1 MIYNRIFQLILSLVF
16 LSISTHIYAWDERKM
31 YNLRGPVKTA
41 EFPAHSITF
50 PSGLVEFS
58 LDGKCLTLAEREKD
72 HSAIIIRDADGKI
85 RKILN
90 TQGGEMKFIYYYDTA
105 KYNPGALISI
115 SNTDN
120 QSLSTWSIDYN
131 DEGNMVS
138 QAIDFVSL
146 ADNNTQG
153 LYITY
158 QVLESD
164 KYGNWTKRKVIARQ
178 KVGKEYSDETEERI
192 EICKLS
198 YFSNGSDISQ
208 FQKENLLKGD
218 TYEEPTIIEE
228 VSPQVD
234 YNAIFTDPE
243 TKPEFP
249 EGTAAIYRHIA
260 KTMRYPLI
268 AQENG
273 KQGKVTVSFVI
284 EKDGTLSDVKVT
296 NGVDPNLDKEAIR
309 VIKTLPNFTPGK
321 MNGKPV
327 RTSMSLPVT
336 FKLN

>member
-1 MIYNRIFQLILSLVF
+1 MIYNKFFHLILSLVA
-16 LSISTHIYAWDERKM
+16 LTVSTHGYAWDERKM
-31 YNLRGPVKTA
+31 YNLKGPVKTA
-41 EFPAHSITF
+41 EFPGHSVTF
-50 PSGLVEFS
+50 PSGFVEFNH
-58 LDGKCLTLAEREKD
+58 DGLCLTIAEREKD
-72 HSAIIIRDADGKI
+72 HSAIIVRDTDGKI
-85 RKILN
+85 SKILN

-120 QSLSTWSIDYN
+120 QSLTTWSIDYN
-131 DEGNMVS
+131 DDGNMVS

-146 ADNNTQG
+146 ADNKTQG

-158 QVLESD
+158 EVLDSD
-164 KYGNWTKRKVIARQ
+164 KYGNWIKRKAIARK
-178 KVGKEYSDETEERI
+178 KVGQEYSAETQERI
-192 EICKLS
+192 ETCKLS
-198 YFSNGSDISQ
+198 YFPNSLKADI
-208 FQKENLLKGD
+208 
-218 TYEEPTIIEE
+218 YEDLTIVEE
-228 VSPQVD
+228 VNPSVD

-249 EGTAAIYRHIA
+249 GGTAAIYRHIA

-273 KQGKVTVSFVI
+273 KQGKVTVSFII

-296 NGVDPNLDKEAIR
+296 KGVDPNLDKEAIR